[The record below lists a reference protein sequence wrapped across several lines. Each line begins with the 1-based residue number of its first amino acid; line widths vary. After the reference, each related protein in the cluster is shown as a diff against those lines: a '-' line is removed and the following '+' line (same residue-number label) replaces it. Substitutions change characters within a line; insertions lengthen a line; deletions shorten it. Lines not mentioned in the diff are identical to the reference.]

1 MPFKLEIESF
11 DSEMFK
17 LSVHNTLD
25 NEQLAEIFMA
35 AFRDMREQHPM
46 VLRVIFFASME
57 NLRPE
62 SEFIQQIWNNMQES
76 G

>member
-25 NEQLAEIFMA
+25 NEQLAEIFKA

-57 NLRPE
+57 NLRAE
-62 SEFIQQIWNNMQES
+62 SQLIQQIWNNMQES